1 MAAIEG
7 FVRNALG
14 CTCPDEVFRSV
25 RIQHPGAD
33 FAGLSPGYLIE
44 IGGRLLVLVI
54 ETDRWE
60 ALSPPLETLV
70 SQGRRLRDA
79 GGFRRFRL
87 VIATPKVTAARAAL
101 ARQFAAFSDRDERLH
116 LHVLSPA
123 DLP

>member
-1 MAAIEG
+1 M
-7 FVRNALG
+7 RDALG

-33 FAGLSPGYLIE
+33 FAGLPPGYLIE

-54 ETDRWE
+54 ETDQWE

-70 SQGRRLRDA
+70 AHGRRLRDA
-79 GGFRRFRL
+79 GGFHRFRL
-87 VIATPKVTAARAAL
+87 VIATPEFTVARAAL
-101 ARQFAAFSDRDERLH
+101 ARQFAAFADFDERLH

-123 DLP
+123 DVPQTMR